1 MAVQTEKV
9 HGECRTP
16 PDAPATLIEAAAW
29 WLLTGEAS
37 PTYMTRIGYGKH
49 EEIAIRSHL
58 EVQVGRIMEA
68 AEVAGIGEALSAVL
82 VELFAQPATEQ
93 STLLKEPPC
102 HDHMN

>member
-1 MAVQTEKV
+1 
-9 HGECRTP
+9 
-16 PDAPATLIEAAAW
+16 
-29 WLLTGEAS
+29 
-37 PTYMTRIGYGKH
+37 
-49 EEIAIRSHL
+49 
-58 EVQVGRIMEA
+58 MEA